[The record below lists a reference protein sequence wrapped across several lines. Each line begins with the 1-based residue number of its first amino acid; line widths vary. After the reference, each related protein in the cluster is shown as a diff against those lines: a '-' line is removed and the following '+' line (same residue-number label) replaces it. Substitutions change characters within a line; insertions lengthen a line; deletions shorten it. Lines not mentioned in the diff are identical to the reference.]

1 MALVLHSTSTVPPKA
16 LRIKRKPVPS
26 IDMIERYPP
35 PDPADPF
42 ASLTVLRSRSSTL
55 FGPKENVARE
65 QASYSYRVCRPS
77 SSPGPSTS
85 RDVVSSLQPAF
96 RPVARSCSSHY
107 RRRSL
112 STPQVPVSPTPTSS
126 SPSLVHESFHMTDA
140 GHDITVS
147 GCPSAASSRSKIAK
161 LFMPKKTSLTSLV
174 ITDSRRRK
182 VSIASISSPMP
193 VTSDTKRPFPS
204 ISKRASLDSNKLLKP
219 RPSLKERR
227 NEQGYVSEPGSRP
240 NKIRK
245 AIVSSPSAYYPSSTQ
260 SHSSSYT
267 NIPTPSSESSVA
279 SPCIRGI
286 STPSLRSLVDTPA
299 PSVAQHSSCHSHTTS
314 LPLNFTFPASSEWL
328 LPTPTQLARAA
339 EKPLVASSGLRVPF
353 GTVFARK
360 RVIVIFIRHFW
371 CPLCQDYM
379 HSLASLAPR
388 NADIIIISNGSHA
401 LIDKYR
407 QIFGLRFQMYVD
419 PELEVYRALGMGTIG
434 NSSSLSKS
442 RARREKVNSYVKR
455 GALGGIAMVVFRA
468 LKVGMPMWEKGGESA
483 QLGGEFVLGPGMTC
497 TWAHRMQTR
506 EGHVP
511 VADVLEAA
519 GFPVTRSPSLVAP
532 PVAVKAKDRTRRET
546 MGELRASV
554 RWSVERKRQSVDG
567 MPPKEEKRLERYKSL
582 ESIKEASTA
591 HRGVKSPIIDDED
604 IDEVVFFKH

>member
-1 MALVLHSTSTVPPKA
+1 MALVLPSTISTVPPKA
-16 LRIKRKPVPS
+16 PRIKRKPVPS
-26 IDMIERYPP
+26 IDMMERYPP

-55 FGPKENVARE
+55 FGPKENVTRE
-65 QASYSYRVCRPS
+65 QASYSYRVSRPS
-77 SSPGPSTS
+77 SSPGPTTNKD
-85 RDVVSSLQPAF
+85 DVQPAF
-96 RPVARSCSSHY
+96 KPVARSGSSHY

-112 STPQVPVSPTPTSS
+112 STPQVPPMSP

-140 GHDITVS
+140 GHDGTVS
-147 GCPSAASSRSKIAK
+147 GCPSAASSRS
-161 LFMPKKTSLTSLV
+161 
-174 ITDSRRRK
+174 TDSRRRK

-193 VTSDTKRPFPS
+193 VSSDAKRPFPS

-219 RPSLKERR
+219 RPR
-227 NEQGYVSEPGSRP
+227 QGYVSQPESRQ
-240 NKIRK
+240 NEVRK
-245 AIVSSPSAYYPSSTQ
+245 AIVSSPSAYYPPPPSSTQ

-267 NIPTPSSESSVA
+267 NIPTPSSESPVA

-299 PSVAQHSSCHSHTTS
+299 PSAAQHSSCHSHTSS
-314 LPLNFTFPASSEWL
+314 LPLNFAFPASTEWL
-328 LPTPTQLARAA
+328 PPTPTQLARAA

-388 NADIIIISNGSHA
+388 NADIVIISNGSHA

-419 PELEVYRALGMGTIG
+419 PELEVYRALGMGTIA
-434 NSSSLSKS
+434 NTSSLSKT
-442 RARREKVNSYVKR
+442 RARREKVDSYVKR
-455 GALGGIAMVVFRA
+455 GALGGMAMVVFRA
-468 LKVGMPMWEKGGESA
+468 LKVGMPMWEKGGQSA

-506 EGHVP
+506 EGHAP

-519 GFPVTRSPSLVAP
+519 GLPVTRSLSLVAP

-567 MPPKEEKRLERYKSL
+567 MPSNEEKRLERYKSL
-582 ESIKEASTA
+582 ESIKEANTA
-591 HRGVKSPIIDDED
+591 RRGVKSPIIDDED

>member
-1 MALVLHSTSTVPPKA
+1 MALVLPSTATVPPKA
-16 LRIKRKPVPS
+16 PRVKRKPVPS
-26 IDMIERYPP
+26 IDVTERYPP

-55 FGPKENVARE
+55 FGPKENVDRE
-65 QASYSYRVCRPS
+65 HASYSYRVRRPS
-77 SSPGPSTS
+77 SSPGRPTS
-85 RDVVSSLQPAF
+85 KDVVQPAF
-96 RPVARSCSSHY
+96 RPVARSGSHY

-112 STPQVPVSPTPTSS
+112 STPQAPASPVPTSC
-126 SPSLVHESFHMTDA
+126 D
-140 GHDITVS
+140 GHDGNVS
-147 GCPSAASSRSKIAK
+147 ACPSAASSRSKIAK
-161 LFMPKKTSLTSLV
+161 LFMPKKTSLTSL
-174 ITDSRRRK
+174 ISTDSRRRK
-182 VSIASISSPMP
+182 VSVTSISSPMP
-193 VTSDTKRPFPS
+193 VGSDAKRPFPL
-204 ISKRASLDSNKLLKP
+204 IAKRASLDSKRLLKP
-219 RPSLKERR
+219 RRS
-227 NEQGYVSEPGSRP
+227 GYVSQPEST
-240 NKIRK
+240 RK
-245 AIVSSPSAYYPSSTQ
+245 ALVSSPSAYYPPPPSSTQ
-260 SHSSSYT
+260 SHSSSYSY
-267 NIPTPSSESSVA
+267 IPTPSSESSPVA
-279 SPCIRGI
+279 SPCLRGL

-299 PSVAQHSSCHSHTTS
+299 PSVAQHSSCHGHTTS
-314 LPLNFTFPASSEWL
+314 LPLNFAFPASSEWL
-328 LPTPTQLARAA
+328 PPTPTQIARAA

-388 NADIIIISNGSHA
+388 NADIVIISNGSHT

-407 QIFGLRFQMYVD
+407 QMFGLRFQMYVD
-419 PELEVYRALGMGTIG
+419 PDLEVYRALGMGTIA
-434 NSSSLSKS
+434 NSKS
-442 RARREKVNSYVKR
+442 RARREKVDSYVKR

-468 LKVGMPMWEKGGESA
+468 LKVGMPMWEKGGAST

-506 EGHVP
+506 EGHAP

-519 GFPVTRSPSLVAP
+519 GLPVPPSVP
-532 PVAVKAKDRTRRET
+532 RVAKDRTRRET

-567 MPPKEEKRLERYKSL
+567 MPANEEKRLERYKSL

-591 HRGVKSPIIDDED
+591 RRGVKSPIIDDED

>member
-1 MALVLHSTSTVPPKA
+1 MALVLPSTATVPPKA
-16 LRIKRKPVPS
+16 PRVKRKPVPS
-26 IDMIERYPP
+26 IDVTERYPP

-55 FGPKENVARE
+55 FGPKENVDRE
-65 QASYSYRVCRPS
+65 QASYSYRVRRPS
-77 SSPGPSTS
+77 SSPGRTTS
-85 RDVVSSLQPAF
+85 KDVVQPAF
-96 RPVARSCSSHY
+96 RPVARSGSHY

-112 STPQVPVSPTPTSS
+112 SLCTPPVPASPVPTSC
-126 SPSLVHESFHMTDA
+126 D
-140 GHDITVS
+140 GHDGNVS

-161 LFMPKKTSLTSLV
+161 LFMPKKTSLTSL
-174 ITDSRRRK
+174 ISTDSRRRRK
-182 VSIASISSPMP
+182 VSVASISSPMP
-193 VTSDTKRPFPS
+193 VASDTRQPFPS
-204 ISKRASLDSNKLLKP
+204 IAKRASLDSNRLLKP
-219 RPSLKERR
+219 RRS
-227 NEQGYVSEPGSRP
+227 GYVSQPEPV
-240 NKIRK
+240 RK
-245 AIVSSPSAYYPSSTQ
+245 AIVSSPSAYYPPPPSSTQ
-260 SHSSSYT
+260 SHSSSYSY
-267 NIPTPSSESSVA
+267 IPTPSSESSPVV
-279 SPCIRGI
+279 SPCLRGL

-299 PSVAQHSSCHSHTTS
+299 PSAAQHSSCHGHTTS
-314 LPLNFTFPASSEWL
+314 LPLNFAFPASSEWL
-328 LPTPTQLARAA
+328 PPTPTQLARAA
-339 EKPLVASSGLRVPF
+339 EKPLITSSGLRVPF

-388 NADIIIISNGSHA
+388 NADIVIISNGSHA

-419 PELEVYRALGMGTIG
+419 PGLEVYRALGMGTIA
-434 NSSSLSKS
+434 NSKS
-442 RARREKVNSYVKR
+442 RARREKVDSYVKR

-506 EGHVP
+506 EGHTP
-511 VADVLEAA
+511 VADVLEVA
-519 GFPVTRSPSLVAP
+519 GLPVPPSVSRLAP
-532 PVAVKAKDRTRRET
+532 PVAKDRTRRET

-567 MPPKEEKRLERYKSL
+567 MPSNEEKRLERYKSL

-591 HRGVKSPIIDDED
+591 RRGVKSPIVDDED